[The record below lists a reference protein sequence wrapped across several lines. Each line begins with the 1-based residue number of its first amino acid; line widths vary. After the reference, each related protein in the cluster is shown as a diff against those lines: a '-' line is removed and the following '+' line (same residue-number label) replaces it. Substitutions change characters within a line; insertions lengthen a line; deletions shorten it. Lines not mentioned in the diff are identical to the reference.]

1 MLSRQI
7 LPQLIKHHKIHQ
19 TCLPINKIKNQQKGF
34 TPFKKKPLKKQKSYI
49 YMIDKRPEM
58 M

>member
-7 LPQLIKHHKIHQ
+7 PPQLIKHHKIHQ
-19 TCLPINKIKNQQKGF
+19 ICLQINKMENQQKHF
-34 TPFKKKPLKKQKSYI
+34 TPFKNKPLKKQKSYI